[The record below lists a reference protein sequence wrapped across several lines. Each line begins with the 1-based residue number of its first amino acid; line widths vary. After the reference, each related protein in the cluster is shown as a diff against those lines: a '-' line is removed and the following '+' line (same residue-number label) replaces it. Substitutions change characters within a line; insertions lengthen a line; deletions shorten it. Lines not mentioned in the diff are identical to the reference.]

1 MSVSIYYQNKWHEI
15 GSASFLHC
23 FFSTISYN
31 LEPKGWGTEY
41 PILMNEFYS
50 GKLIRDK
57 LQHAIRELN
66 EIENRFNALSQDKV
80 IWDIEKMDAKP
91 PWGISISKDIDN
103 LGNYFITS
111 DGQNLFSVLRSA
123 FKEALALNSD
133 VSIQ

>member
-1 MSVSIYYQNKWHEI
+1 M
-15 GSASFLHC
+15 
-23 FFSTISYN
+23 
-31 LEPKGWGTEY
+31 
-41 PILMNEFYS
+41 
-50 GKLIRDK
+50 
-57 LQHAIRELN
+57 
-66 EIENRFNALSQDKV
+66 
-80 IWDIEKMDAKP
+80 IWDIENMDAKP